1 MKRPFELPF
10 GLYCIT
16 DRPHSLERSN
26 VEVVRAMLAGGA
38 KTIQY
43 RQKEGLMPRE
53 MLSECREIRR
63 LTLDAGALFIV
74 NDHLDLAL
82 LCDADG
88 VHIGQDDLPLP
99 EVRKLVG
106 GRIIG
111 LSTHSLSQAREAVA
125 LGADYIGVGPIF
137 RTFTKKNVC
146 DPVGCGYLEEVV
158 REIPLPFVAIGGIK
172 EHNVDE
178 VLTRGARTVCVVTG
192 VTEAEDI
199 TGTVRRLDGRI
210 RGFAQPKSK

>member
-1 MKRPFELPF
+1 MKQPFERPH
-10 GLYCIT
+10 GIYCIT
-16 DRPHSLERSN
+16 DRPHSLGRSS
-26 VEVVRAMLAGGA
+26 VDVVRAMLKGGA
-38 KTIQY
+38 RIIQY
-43 RQKEGLMPRE
+43 REKEGLSARE

-63 LTLDAGALFIV
+63 LTHDAGALFLV

-82 LCDADG
+82 LTDADG

-106 GRIIG
+106 DRIIG
-111 LSTHSLSQAREAVA
+111 LSTHSIKQAREAAA

-158 REIPLPFVAIGGIK
+158 REIQLPFVAIGGIK
-172 EHNVDE
+172 EHNIDE
-178 VLTRGARTVCVVTG
+178 VLSRGARTVCVVTG

-199 TGTVRRLDGRI
+199 AETVRRLDKIVRNGR
-210 RGFAQPKSK
+210 GK